1 MNWLLWREYR
11 RNQWILATGAA
22 GLFLPCLIAVMFS
35 AEHTVKF
42 IGVFM
47 LSSVFSEMTV
57 ALLAGNALAG
67 ERADRSAEFVAYLP
81 WRRIS
86 TFACKLVLPALT
98 AAIGFVVYVW
108 CAHQLPDIATQGQM
122 ADLRI
127 FFVVILVIYGVGW
140 LASSLSSS
148 VAYAS
153 CIGFIAPYL
162 IFFCQSLIYSIR
174 GVSLDIGNKDDHETF
189 LLAYAM
195 IGVPVAIV
203 CFSIG
208 TWNYFRRSEP

>member
-1 MNWLLWREYR
+1 MSWLLWREYR
-11 RNQWILATGAA
+11 RNRWILATGAA

-35 AEHTVKF
+35 AEHTVNF

-81 WRRIS
+81 WRRTS
-86 TFACKLVLPALT
+86 TFASKLVLPAL
-98 AAIGFVVYVW
+98 AAVVGSVVYVW
-108 CAHQLPDIATQGQM
+108 CAHQLPEIATPM

-127 FFVVILVIYGVGW
+127 FVVVILVIYGVGW

-153 CIGFIAPYL
+153 CIGFVAPYL
-162 IFFCQSLIYSIR
+162 IFLCQYGIYSIR
-174 GVSLDIGNKDDHETF
+174 GVSLDIGNRDDHET
-189 LLAYAM
+189 AM
-195 IGVPVAIV
+195 LVYTMIAVPVAIV

>member
-11 RNQWILATGAA
+11 RNRWIHATRAA

-35 AEHTVKF
+35 AEYTVKF
-42 IGVFM
+42 IGVFV

-86 TFACKLVLPALT
+86 TFASKLVLPALT
-98 AAIGFVVYVW
+98 AAIGFVIYVW
-108 CAHQLPDIATQGQM
+108 CAHQLPEIAMPGQM

-127 FFVVILVIYGVGW
+127 FVVVILVIYGVGW

-162 IFFCQSLIYSIR
+162 IFLCQYGIYSIR
-174 GVSLDIGNKDDHETF
+174 GVSLDIGNRDDHETF
-189 LLAYAM
+189 MLA
-195 IGVPVAIV
+195 
-203 CFSIG
+203 
-208 TWNYFRRSEP
+208 

>member
-1 MNWLLWREYR
+1 MSWLLWREYR
-11 RNQWILATGAA
+11 RNRWILGLGAV
-22 GLFLPCLIAVMFS
+22 GFFLPCLIAVLFH
-35 AEHTVKF
+35 AEHTESF

-47 LSSVFSEMTV
+47 LSTVSSYMTV

-81 WRRIS
+81 WRHIS
-86 TFACKLVLPALT
+86 TFASKLVLPALT
-98 AAIGFVVYVW
+98 ATISSITYFW
-108 CAHQLPDIATQGQM
+108 CGNQLPEIATQLQM
-122 ADLRI
+122 VDLRI
-127 FFVVILVIYGVGW
+127 FVIFILVIYGVGW

-148 VAYAS
+148 AVYAS

-162 IFFCQSLIYSIR
+162 VFLCQYGFYSIR
-174 GVSLDIGNKDDHETF
+174 GVSLEIGNRGDHETF
-189 LLAYAM
+189 MLAYAM
-195 IGVPVAIV
+195 FGVPVAIV